1 MGETKVTCVADVEA
15 AFLAHSPSR
24 TGLACNPFARKA
36 IEEYL
41 KAH

>member
-15 AFLAHSPSR
+15 AYYAAKGN
-24 TGLACNPFARKA
+24 GLACNPFARKA